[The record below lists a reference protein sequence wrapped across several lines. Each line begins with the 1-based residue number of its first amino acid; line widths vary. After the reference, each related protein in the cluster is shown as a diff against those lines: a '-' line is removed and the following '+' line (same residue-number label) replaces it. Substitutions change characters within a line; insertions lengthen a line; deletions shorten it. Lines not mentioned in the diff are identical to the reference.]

1 MYYKIISNCYNHKNT
16 YKESSSIHIW
26 TQKKGEMNQSLI
38 VCGGLIC
45 IDITCE
51 EKMGFRKRLA
61 HACNLDI
68 ALPISVRAAVTR
80 SVIYPMLEMGWASHL
95 SKHISVGF
103 TMIVGISLKLHMCMY
118 GLTRLCMTYSSLCSD
133 IWMALPILVTYV
145 WHDKSLRTYGK
156 IYI

>member
-1 MYYKIISNCYNHKNT
+1 
-16 YKESSSIHIW
+16 
-26 TQKKGEMNQSLI
+26 MNQSLE

-51 EKMGFRKRLA
+51 EKIHKHGGSDSGWDSEWDSGFRKRLA